1 MDQPGVVVN
10 LSSLSDMKRF
20 ATLALI
26 ALAALPAA
34 TLSQQQTI
42 PPAAPTIGASGGFGG
57 GITIPIGRLN
67 DTHAAGYT
75 LAGLV
80 DFSAADQ
87 PYSFRL
93 ELVHQ
98 HFDRKTSAPAAVKA
112 MNMTSL
118 GASLLARS
126 AQKNASSGFVIGG
139 IAVYKMTDEGTKPG
153 LNAGIGLEVPLT
165 FFIGIADIRVHY
177 VLSEGK
183 PGVTIPITL
192 GARL

>member
-1 MDQPGVVVN
+1 
-10 LSSLSDMKRF
+10 MKR
-20 ATLALI
+20 LVILGLI
-26 ALAALPAA
+26 AVAAVPSA
-34 TLSQQQTI
+34 SMGQQQTI

-57 GITIPIGRLN
+57 GIAIPVGRLN

-75 LAGLV
+75 LSGLV

-93 ELVHQ
+93 ELIHQ
-98 HFDRKTSAPAAVKA
+98 HFDKKTSAPATTRDK
-112 MNMTSL
+112 NMTSL

-153 LNAGIGLEVPLT
+153 VNAGIGLEVPLT

-183 PGVTIPITL
+183 PGITIPITL
-192 GARL
+192 GARF

>member
-1 MDQPGVVVN
+1 MN
-10 LSSLSDMKRF
+10 LSSASYMHRTASFALL
-20 ATLALI
+20 ATLV
-26 ALAALPAA
+26 LPAA
-34 TLSQQQTI
+34 AAAQQTV

-57 GITIPIGRLN
+57 GIAIPLGRLN

-93 ELVHQ
+93 ELIRQ
-98 HFDRKTSAPAAVKA
+98 HFDKKSNAPVGTRN

-139 IAVYKMTDEGTKPG
+139 IAVYNMTGEGTKPG
-153 LNAGIGLEVPLT
+153 VNAGIGLEVPLT
-165 FFIGIADIRVHY
+165 YFIGMADIRVHY

-183 PGVTIPITL
+183 PGITIPITL
-192 GARL
+192 GARF

>member
-1 MDQPGVVVN
+1 MN
-10 LSSLSDMKRF
+10 RLF
-20 ATLALI
+20 TLGLI
-26 ALAALPAA
+26 AAAALPSAA
-34 TLSQQQTI
+34 SGQQTV

-57 GITIPIGRLN
+57 GIAIPIGRLN

-75 LAGLV
+75 FAGLV

-93 ELVHQ
+93 ELIRQ
-98 HFDRKTSAPAAVKA
+98 HFDKKTNAPIGTRD

-139 IAVYKMTDEGTKPG
+139 IAVYNMTGEGTKPG
-153 LNAGIGLEVPLT
+153 VNAGIGLEVPLT
-165 FFIGIADIRVHY
+165 FFIGMADIRVHY

-183 PGVTIPITL
+183 PGITIPITL
-192 GARL
+192 GARF

>member
-1 MDQPGVVVN
+1 MN
-10 LSSLSDMKRF
+10 LSSLSSMNRF

-26 ALAALPAA
+26 AVAALPSASW
-34 TLSQQQTI
+34 SQQQTI

-57 GITIPIGRLN
+57 GIAIPLGRLN

-93 ELVHQ
+93 ELIHQ
-98 HFDRKTSAPAAVKA
+98 HFDAKSTAPTGTRDK
-112 MNMTSL
+112 NMASL

-153 LNAGIGLEVPLT
+153 VNAGIGLEVPLT
-165 FFIGIADIRVHY
+165 FFIGMADIRVHY

-183 PGVTIPITL
+183 PGITIPITL
-192 GARL
+192 GARF

>member
-1 MDQPGVVVN
+1 MN
-10 LSSLSDMKRF
+10 LSSVSYMYRF
-20 ATLALI
+20 VIPGLI
-26 ALAALPAA
+26 ALTLPSVSLA
-34 TLSQQQTI
+34 QTQTV

-57 GITIPIGRLN
+57 GIAIPIGRLN
-67 DTHAAGYT
+67 DTHAAGYS
-75 LAGLV
+75 LAGIV

-93 ELVHQ
+93 ELIRQ
-98 HFDRKTSAPAAVKA
+98 HFDKKTSAPAGTRN

-139 IAVYKMTDEGTKPG
+139 IAVYNMTGEGTKPG

-165 FFIGIADIRVHY
+165 FFIGMADIRVHY

-183 PGVTIPITL
+183 PGITVPITL
-192 GARL
+192 GARF

>member
-1 MDQPGVVVN
+1 MNRIV
-10 LSSLSDMKRF
+10 
-20 ATLALI
+20 TLALFTAI
-26 ALAALPAA
+26 ALPSAALA
-34 TLSQQQTI
+34 QQASV

-57 GITIPIGRLN
+57 GIAIPIGRLN

-93 ELVHQ
+93 ELTRQ
-98 HFDRKTSAPAAVKA
+98 HFDKKSTAPTGTKS
-112 MNMTSL
+112 MNMMSL

-139 IAVYKMTDEGTKPG
+139 IAVYNMTGEGTKPG
-153 LNAGIGLEVPLT
+153 VNAGIGLEVPLT

-192 GARL
+192 GARF

>member
-1 MDQPGVVVN
+1 
-10 LSSLSDMKRF
+10 MKRIVI
-20 ATLALI
+20 LAFLV
-26 ALAALPAA
+26 AFLPA
-34 TLSQQQTI
+34 LSLAQQATI

-57 GITIPIGRLN
+57 GIAIPVGRLN
-67 DTHAAGYT
+67 DTHSAGYV

-93 ELVHQ
+93 ELIRQ
-98 HFDRKTSAPAAVKA
+98 HFDKKSSAPVGTRS

-139 IAVYKMTDEGTKPG
+139 IAVYNMTGEGTKPG

-165 FFIGIADIRVHY
+165 YFIGIADIRVHY

-183 PGVTIPITL
+183 PGITIPITL
-192 GARL
+192 GARF

>member
-1 MDQPGVVVN
+1 MN
-10 LSSLSDMKRF
+10 RLL
-20 ATLALI
+20 TLGLI
-26 ALAALPAA
+26 AVAAFPAA

-57 GITIPIGRLN
+57 GIAIPIGRLN

-75 LAGLV
+75 FAGLV
-80 DFSAADQ
+80 DFSAAEQ

-93 ELVHQ
+93 EVIRQ
-98 HFDRKTSAPAAVKA
+98 HFDKRTSAPAGTRD
-112 MNMTSL
+112 MNMTSV

-139 IAVYKMTDEGTKPG
+139 IAVYNMTDEGTKPG
-153 LNAGIGLEVPLT
+153 INAGIGLEVPLT
-165 FFIGIADIRVHY
+165 FFIGMADIRVHY

-192 GARL
+192 GARF